1 VIEAL
6 MIIPMTLLFL
16 IYVVQVLLYL
26 TVELAIDDA
35 MENYA
40 LCAVQA
46 KTHCRSGFEH
56 ELKYL
61 PLTQTRFHFNQQG
74 ITYKIDLETQA
85 LKIFHIQKTRQLSYD
100 TKI

>member
-1 VIEAL
+1 MIEAL

-16 IYVVQVLLYL
+16 IYMVQVLLYL

-40 LCAVQA
+40 LCAVQS
-46 KTHCRSGFEH
+46 KSNCRTQFES
-56 ELKYL
+56 ELGQL
-61 PLTQTRFHFNQQG
+61 PLTKTRFQFNQQG
-74 ITYKIDLETQA
+74 FTYRVDLEAQA
-85 LKIFHIQKTRQLSYD
+85 LKIFHIQKTRLLSYE